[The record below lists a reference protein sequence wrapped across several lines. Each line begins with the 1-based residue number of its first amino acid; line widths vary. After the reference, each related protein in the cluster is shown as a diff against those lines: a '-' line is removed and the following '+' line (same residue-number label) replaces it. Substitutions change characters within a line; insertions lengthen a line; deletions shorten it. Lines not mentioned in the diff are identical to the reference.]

1 MPPIHEVSAIMT
13 VVVMVV
19 ALALAA
25 VAAPVAVAAI
35 VALEAIAE
43 VDFRPS
49 WNGRDSTSSQ
59 LSYPMKM

>member
-1 MPPIHEVSAIMT
+1 MT

>member
-1 MPPIHEVSAIMT
+1 MT

-19 ALALAA
+19 VLAA
-25 VAAPVAVAAI
+25 AVAVAAI

-43 VDFRPS
+43 VGFRPS
-49 WNGRDSTSSQ
+49 WNARDSTSSQ